1 MSEANR
7 GRREGE
13 REEKTKQETKRIMA
27 LDGDSSAGDK
37 DGL

>member
-1 MSEANR
+1 MSETKKGDGEGR
-7 GRREGE
+7 G
-13 REEKTKQETKRIMA
+13 KKQETKRIMA

>member
-1 MSEANR
+1 MSETKKR
-7 GRREGE
+7 GWRRE
-13 REEKTKQETKRIMA
+13 RKKQETKRIMA